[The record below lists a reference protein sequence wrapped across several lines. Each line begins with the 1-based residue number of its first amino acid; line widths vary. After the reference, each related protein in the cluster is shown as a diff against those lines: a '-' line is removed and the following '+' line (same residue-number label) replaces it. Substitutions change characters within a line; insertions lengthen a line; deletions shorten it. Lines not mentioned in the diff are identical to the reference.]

1 MDRPGDLDHQPAHAD
16 DAAVDLDAVEF
27 GDLLGQRFHD
37 LRFMRRLDQRAEPEF
52 TRLGLPL
59 NRAVNLVIYPR
70 R

>member
-27 GDLLGQRFHD
+27 VDLFGQRFHD
-37 LRFMRRLDQRAEPEF
+37 ARPLAVRADGRRRLWTGSF
-52 TRLGLPL
+52 
-59 NRAVNLVIYPR
+59 NSVVYPR